1 MKRSTVILLVLVV
14 LLVCTAVITPMLG
27 SQFIGPEQIGTD
39 KTSAEIFWQLRVP
52 RLAMAMLAGAAL
64 SMAGVV
70 FQAMFRNPLAT
81 PFTLGVSSG
90 ASLAAA
96 LAIRFDLAG
105 FCVFAWWGNQP
116 IGFSLATVLAF
127 VGAMTSVLIVYGVA
141 RMRRGFS
148 TGTLLLAG
156 VSIGFICAAVIVL
169 IQFLSEQPVTNAI
182 VRWMMGSVEV
192 PRTAVLDAV
201 PLVAVGITIIWLLHK
216 DLDLLMM
223 GELVAVS
230 RGVHVRRSRALSYFA
245 ASTVT
250 GAVVA
255 HCGPIGFVGLVV
267 PHVMRFICGPGH
279 RLLIPAC
286 LMAGAVFLPVCDMFA
301 RSLMNWLYGSPLEI
315 PVGVLTNLLGGAFF
329 LYILLTRRQESP
341 IL

>member
-1 MKRSTVILLVLVV
+1 MKRATVV
-14 LLVCTAVITPMLG
+14 LLVLAVLLVIAVVLTPMVG
-27 SQFIGPEQIGTD
+27 SAFIGPRSIASD
-39 KTSAEIFWQLRVP
+39 PAAARIFWRYRVP
-52 RLAMAMLAGAAL
+52 RLGMAMVAGAAL
-64 SMAGVV
+64 SLAGVV

-96 LAIRFDLAG
+96 LAFHFDLAG
-105 FCVFAWWGNQP
+105 YCLLGTWAGRYVGVP
-116 IGFSLATVLAF
+116 LSTVMAF
-127 VGAMTSVLIVYGVA
+127 GGAMVSVLVVYAVA

-156 VSIGFICAAVIVL
+156 VSIGFICSAVIVL

-192 PRTAVLDAV
+192 PRTAVLDAL
-201 PLVAVGITIIWLLHK
+201 PLVALGVAVVWWLHK

-223 GELVAVS
+223 GELVAAS

-245 ASTVT
+245 ASTMT

-255 HCGPIGFVGLVV
+255 QCGPIGFVGLLV
-267 PHVMRFICGPGH
+267 PHGMRFLCGPGH
-279 RLLIPAC
+279 RLLIPAS
-286 LMAGAVFLPVCDMFA
+286 LLAGAVFLPVCDMVA
-301 RSLMNWLYGSPLEI
+301 RSLMRWLYDSPMEI

-329 LYILLTRRQESP
+329 LYILLTRREEGP